1 MLLDRSIGKLGLSI
15 AGGADHI
22 SHVFGLGRPGIYI
35 SKVITYLND
44 MAVPYKEVDGWTVA
58 RFQYPNWRCLRTNLC
73 PLHVVKNEMPCLCFT
88 VPIIAHQITKGGAA
102 DATGKLRLGD
112 RILEVNNHNV
122 RFANHQQAVQL
133 LISQL
138 GNIELLVQHVP
149 QPPGL
154 QVSCAAV
161 RRNM

>member
-1 MLLDRSIGKLGLSI
+1 MPLADDDYASATVYTNQLFPIGAHS
-15 AGGADHI
+15 
-22 SHVFGLGRPGIYI
+22 IYI
-35 SKVITYLND
+35 
-44 MAVPYKEVDGWTVA
+44 
-58 RFQYPNWRCLRTNLC
+58 
-73 PLHVVKNEMPCLCFT
+73 
-88 VPIIAHQITKGGAA
+88 QITKGGAA
-102 DATGKLRLGD
+102 EATGKLKLGD

-154 QVSCAAV
+154 QVSQPV
-161 RRNM
+161 RKGVHQLEY

>member
-1 MLLDRSIGKLGLSI
+1 MAEFQHTTLICQQTNF
-15 AGGADHI
+15 
-22 SHVFGLGRPGIYI
+22 HVTICC
-35 SKVITYLND
+35 
-44 MAVPYKEVDGWTVA
+44 
-58 RFQYPNWRCLRTNLC
+58 CL
-73 PLHVVKNEMPCLCFT
+73 HSFT
-88 VPIIAHQITKGGAA
+88 TFPINAHQITRGGAA
-102 DATGKLRLGD
+102 EATGKLRLGD

-154 QVSCAAV
+154 EV
-161 RRNM
+161 R